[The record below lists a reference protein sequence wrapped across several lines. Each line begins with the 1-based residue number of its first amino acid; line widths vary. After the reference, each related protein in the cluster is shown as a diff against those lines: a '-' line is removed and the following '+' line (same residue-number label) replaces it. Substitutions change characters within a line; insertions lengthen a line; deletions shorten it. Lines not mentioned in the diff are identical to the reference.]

1 MKFIEGALNVFKAF
15 YRNAYLLL
23 LFVVLFGGYA
33 LFQFAQANMGKGLNL
48 YWQLGILSG
57 ILLVVFAIAVFF
69 YRKGMVIDSSQSE
82 QDAVKAAQDKFFE
95 LYSGDFKKSEQSYR
109 IGDSQYDIYVKV
121 STCNGKWMATLYH
134 KGEVI
139 STSEA
144 SSEASTEVSTE

>member
-1 MKFIEGALNVFKAF
+1 MKFVEGTLNVFKAF
-15 YRNAYLLL
+15 LKNAYFLL
-23 LFVVLFGGYA
+23 LFVVVGVGYSLF
-33 LFQFAQANMGKGLNL
+33 LFAQANMGKDLSL

-57 ILLVVFAIAVFF
+57 IVLVAISISIFF
-69 YRKGMVIDSSQSE
+69 YQKGMKIDDLHSE
-82 QDAVKAAQDKFFE
+82 QEAVKMAQDKFLE

-109 IGDSQYDIYVKV
+109 IGDSQYDIHVKV

-144 SSEASTEVSTE
+144 SPEVAP